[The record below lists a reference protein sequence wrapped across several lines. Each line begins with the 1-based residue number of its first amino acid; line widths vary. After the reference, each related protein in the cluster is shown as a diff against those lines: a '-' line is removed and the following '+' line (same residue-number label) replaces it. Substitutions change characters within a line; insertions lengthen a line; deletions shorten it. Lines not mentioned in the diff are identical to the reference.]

1 MAFGSERQ
9 RAIRSRRVVLK
20 GASFGMALTITGL
33 VRFEACGIDGLSRE
47 VLWEGA
53 LRKRYTTPRDSTP
66 MMPLEPVIVSIGVRV
81 NGARFG
87 RHSDA
92 RQGLNG
98 NWEGV

>member
-1 MAFGSERQ
+1 MAFGSR
-9 RAIRSRRVVLK
+9 RAALK
-20 GASFGMALTITGL
+20 GASFGMAPAITGL
-33 VRFEACGIDGLSRE
+33 VGIEACGIDGSSKY

-53 LRKRYTTPRDSTP
+53 LRKLYITPRNSTP
-66 MMPLEPVIVSIGVRV
+66 MLPLEPVIVGIEVRV